1 MQRRLRA
8 RDLFELWADVAS
20 HGFSLPAVEFYRPAS
35 SEYGC
40 FSNYYQHA
48 PFEFEIPEW
57 CGRAEIVE
65 SGRSAVHS
73 IPFAEMAIMLCK
85 AAVMG
90 DFKSYDAIARA
101 QTPSEARALGRGVGP
116 WNQRRWDGVVCEVAL
131 QIMVRKFSSVPGLKE
146 KLLSTGSSVS
156 ECSYHLNSTLQSLPD
171 VLLLLAAVAEMTR
184 NDKHW
189 GTGVDMGCG
198 AAFTPAL
205 WKGTNILGWALMVA
219 RENLVREQNEDKSDR
234 SSCAIAAPHGPEK
247 SPLTLCNSP
256 CDNLAAA
263 P

>member
-1 MQRRLRA
+1 MERRLRA

-20 HGFSLPAVEFYRPAS
+20 HGFSLPAIEFYRAES
-35 SEYGC
+35 GEYGC

-101 QTPSEARALGRGVGP
+101 QTPSQARALGRGVGP
-116 WNQRRWDGVVCEVAL
+116 WKQRRWDGVVCEVAL
-131 QIMVRKFSSVPGLKE
+131 QIIIRKFSSVPGLKE
-146 KLLSTGSSVS
+146 KLLSTGNSVI
-156 ECSYHLNSTLQSLPD
+156 
-171 VLLLLAAVAEMTR
+171 AEMTR
-184 NDKHW
+184 NDKNW
-189 GTGVDMGCG
+189 GTGVDMGRD
-198 AAFTPAL
+198 AAFNPAL
-205 WKGTNILGWALMVA
+205 WQGTNILGWALMIA
-219 RENLVREQNEDKSDR
+219 RENLVREQNENKSDR
-234 SSCAIAAPHGPEK
+234 SSCSIATPHVPEK
-247 SPLTLCNSP
+247 SPLTSCNSP
-256 CDNLAAA
+256 CDNLAA
-263 P
+263 PQ